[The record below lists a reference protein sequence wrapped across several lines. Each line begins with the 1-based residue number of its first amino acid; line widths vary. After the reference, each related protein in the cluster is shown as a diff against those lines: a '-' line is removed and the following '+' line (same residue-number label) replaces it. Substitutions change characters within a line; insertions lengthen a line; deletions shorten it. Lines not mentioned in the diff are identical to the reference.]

1 MFCSIAHI
9 QCSVREDIKLCL
21 HFLFTASPP
30 PPRKLIIS
38 IISLT
43 CSIQQLCVL
52 SRISHF
58 PPLAALIKHHT
69 NHSNVISSLL
79 DQRLSRR
86 CELSES
92 AYEFNTWNTTNLFRF
107 FDRFTLFFTP
117 RSTSSL
123 IQFLLYVS
131 PSSFFVSKSL
141 FLTLEQIN
149 NLFTLYFFSFLFE
162 SSYIWCESLSSRVS
176 RIEAISFQL
185 FLTLPSTVN
194 NPLLSL
200 QFFFSL
206 FIHSRR
212 LMRCP
217 ERFKSLLAVFFCCFT
232 SAGAFLSHLEKEI
245 HSLEYHHGGS
255 SARPT
260 SFPLIFYAIWMNKSI
275 NGSPTNRRWD
285 PIHVCAALIH
295 FSWCAGSFA

>member
-1 MFCSIAHI
+1 M
-9 QCSVREDIKLCL
+9 V
-21 HFLFTASPP
+21 
-30 PPRKLIIS
+30 
-38 IISLT
+38 
-43 CSIQQLCVL
+43 
-52 SRISHF
+52 
-58 PPLAALIKHHT
+58 
-69 NHSNVISSLL
+69 SS
-79 DQRLSRR
+79 
-86 CELSES
+86 SES

-141 FLTLEQIN
+141 FLTFLRANKQSFHS
-149 NLFTLYFFSFLFE
+149 LHFFFFLFE
-162 SSYIWCESLSSRVS
+162 SSYIWCESSSSRVS
-176 RIEAISFQL
+176 HIEAISFQL
-185 FLTLPSTVN
+185 FFTLPSTVN

-217 ERFKSLLAVFFCCFT
+217 ERFKSLLAVSCPLALPPPELF
-232 SAGAFLSHLEKEI
+232 
-245 HSLEYHHGGS
+245 SLGKRNSLFGIS
-255 SARPT
+255 SRRLIGPT

-285 PIHVCAALIH
+285 PIHVCCIDSLLVVRWLFCISVSASEIT
-295 FSWCAGSFA
+295 